1 MNFHGDLPCLKYWR
15 MDHHPKTLRFKS
27 GYLFSKIHHW
37 ISKYFSRC
45 FLGMHVS
52 IVKETCFFQQKPNPH
67 ELMRSFGK
75 SSLLET
81 CHFTTPKKPTAG
93 NKYTSPVDDQNVFCL
108 YRNQKPVP
116 TFEPQKTFTFHYTFT
131 DWFTGILIKAYYN
144 AYIIA

>member
-1 MNFHGDLPCLKYWR
+1 MVTYHVWNTDEWITTPKLSDLNQATFFPRSIIEY
-15 MDHHPKTLRFKS
+15 PS
-27 GYLFSKIHHW
+27 
-37 ISKYFSRC
+37 ISLDVSWVCMFQLWKK
-45 FLGMHVS
+45 HV
-52 IVKETCFFQQKPNPH
+52 FFQQKPNPH

-116 TFEPQKTFTFHYTFT
+116 TFEPQKTFIFHYTFT